1 MGGLVRRKR
10 LQDGTFGDFEKV
22 FDGET
27 PEEKIERLENEN
39 ANITFA
45 LIEKDMKLND
55 VESSQ
60 AMLLFQLIEKGV
72 L

>member
-22 FDGET
+22 FDGESAD
-27 PEEKIERLENEN
+27 EKVQRLEKEN